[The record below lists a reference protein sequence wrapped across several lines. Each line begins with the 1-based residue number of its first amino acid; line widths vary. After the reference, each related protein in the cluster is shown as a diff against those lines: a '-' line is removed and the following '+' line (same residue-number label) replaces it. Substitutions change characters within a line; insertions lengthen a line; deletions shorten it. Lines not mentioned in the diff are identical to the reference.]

1 MTPADKCRYDAC
13 IIVPA
18 GTKGEGEVG
27 MYKIPEGKYAI
38 YRTELEEATINEQ
51 IGKAWD
57 DLMGGCSLITDINLM
72 IVPALKYIVKPKK
85 KGKLVSLLCIFVSR
99 SSRYKFFIEFSIHE
113 NETVVQFVIHRPKR
127 LCHKENEARDV
138 ISSVTRNL

>member
-57 DLMGGCSLITDINLM
+57 DLMGGWFPDNGYQSDDRPCFEIYRETEEERKACKF
-72 IVPALKYIVKPKK
+72 IVYLCEPVKP
-85 KGKLVSLLCIFVSR
+85 L
-99 SSRYKFFIEFSIHE
+99 
-113 NETVVQFVIHRPKR
+113 
-127 LCHKENEARDV
+127 
-138 ISSVTRNL
+138 